1 MTMNYRY
8 ALLRPLRAALLC
20 LTFALGTL
28 PLMADISQG
37 LVLHYDFASVNGSTV
52 SDKSDSGIDAT
63 LRNGATIDVLGD
75 WALLDLGQSS
85 GFLDMSAKAGALFRT
100 LDNYTLSMYYRV
112 NKATS
117 LSGNGHF
124 LWAFSTTVAN
134 SATSGKYSA
143 YRLNAQ
149 RFANSTGGYNN
160 EVGIE
165 VGGESAKDEWI
176 HVLYTQKGRTAQLY
190 LNGTLAGSSTSMPAN
205 TTNFTEAVNYAWIGR
220 PPFSG
225 DNYLKNTHVADI
237 RLYDRVLE
245 ATEITELAFVVD
257 DLEEAWRYGQ
267 AGDYTA
273 LKAAVSKAEEY
284 LTTLSATDYPP
295 LAIEEY
301 RDALRM
307 ASAACTDGR
316 LSQTVIDE
324 YLKALNAAKIQLEKT
339 KGFVLDMSDIAD
351 GYDTDRGFRHPGGLH
366 TDADFERIRRQIAE
380 GNPDVVAAYNVLKE
394 AAYSQA
400 SAASYPVETIVRG
413 GGVGENYINAARGAT
428 IAYQNALRWKID
440 GSEAHAK
447 HAVAVLNQWAR
458 TTKGIGGDSNFALA
472 AGLYGYQFAQAA
484 ELMRD
489 YEGWKREDFDAFR
502 RWMLD
507 VWYPS
512 CIDFMRRRNDTWENV
527 NGQGGGRPGHYW
539 SNWGLCNVMALMT
552 IGILCD
558 DVYIYNQGISFY
570 KYDHVG
576 TFTDNRGT
584 VISNDGLNEFLG
596 NLVPIVYDDER
607 GPYGKLGQMQESGRD
622 QGHTYMAMGLAAD
635 ICQMAWNQ
643 GDDLYSYMDNRLA
656 AGIEYVAAYNN
667 CNVDDLPWTTYRYAG
682 CRTAWHLATIH
693 STISASGR
701 GHMRPVWGRII
712 GHYEGVKGVE
722 LKYASRALQQMGID
736 GGGAGSTSGGYD
748 HLGYTVLT
756 STQDGMATPDEVP
769 TLLTPQIIYNGTTIA
784 HNELGAT
791 RQSYSISTNTAL
803 TPGGEVTLSP
813 QLPAGEED
821 TGLWQWNTG
830 ATTKDITFTANESR
844 VYRATYTNARGV
856 KSEQVF
862 TIAVAGDCEA
872 TPLTPIITVDG
883 VSTTATEA
891 TVFYGSSVTLSVSD
905 KGGWGTY
912 AWENGQKGSKI
923 TIPAV
928 TSDRD
933 ITVVFTNQGGRK
945 SAITFNIK
953 VKLMRPEVVLGT
965 ERYTDSPVVV
975 LDEGASVVLRPNVS
989 DILSYGTWQW
999 NDGSTEPA
1007 LRLDSVSTSGEYTV
1021 FYTLDGS
1028 TTGLTYYVYVHEGP
1042 KDFRSYGSGNYLI
1055 RHRYTDTYLT
1065 NSGQTDVPALLAPL
1079 QANVDSTEVHS
1090 TQVWQLEF
1098 KTGRYNFISLYDGLY
1113 LNKEGLMKTT
1123 TLRPFRIKGA
1133 KDSDWLCIQNN
1144 ATSGNICWVVSD
1156 GGVID
1161 FAGSETPIDYPFE
1174 LVAADGITL
1183 GVSSITTATLLA
1195 EHYYS
1200 LDGVELDT
1208 PQRGIVLCR
1217 RIWSDGNVTVE
1228 KLLVK

>member
-622 QGHTYMAMGLAAD
+622 QGHTYMAMGMAAD

-736 GGGAGSTSGGYD
+736 GGGAVSTSGGYD
-748 HLGYTVLT
+748 HLGYTLLT

-872 TPLTPIITVDG
+872 TPLTPTITVDG

-975 LDEGASVVLRPNVS
+975 LDEGASVVLRSNVS

-999 NDGSTEPA
+999 SDGSTEPA

-1028 TTGLTYYVYVHEGP
+1028 TTSLTYYVYVHEGP

-1055 RHRYTDTYLT
+1055 RHRYFDTYLT

-1079 QANVDSTEVHS
+1079 QANADSTEVHS

-1113 LNKEGLMKTT
+1113 LNKEGLMKAT

-1183 GVSSITTATLLA
+1183 GVSSITAATLLA

>member
-85 GFLDMSAKAGALFRT
+85 GFLDMSAKAGALFRA

-134 SATSGKYSA
+134 SASSGKYSA

-149 RFANSTGGYNN
+149 RFANSTDGYNN

-366 TDADFERIRRQIAE
+366 TDTDFERIRRQIAE

-872 TPLTPIITVDG
+872 TPLTPTITVDG

-975 LDEGASVVLRPNVS
+975 LDEGASVVLRSNVS

-999 NDGSTEPA
+999 SDGSTEPA

-1028 TTGLTYYVYVHEGP
+1028 TTSLTYYVYVHEGP

-1055 RHRYTDTYLT
+1055 RHRYFDTYLT

-1079 QANVDSTEVHS
+1079 QANADSTEVHS

-1113 LNKEGLMKTT
+1113 LNKEGLMKAT

-1183 GVSSITTATLLA
+1183 GVSSITAATLLA

>member
-1 MTMNYRY
+1 MNYRY
-8 ALLRPLRAALLC
+8 ALLRPLRAVLLC

-85 GFLDMSAKAGALFRT
+85 GFLDMSAKAGALFRA

-134 SATSGKYSA
+134 SASSGKYSA

-339 KGFVLDMSDIAD
+339 KGFVLDLSDIAD

-366 TDADFERIRRQIAE
+366 TDTDFERIRRQIAE

-872 TPLTPIITVDG
+872 TPLTPTITVDG

-975 LDEGASVVLRPNVS
+975 LDEGASVVLRSNVS

-999 NDGSTEPA
+999 SDGSTEPA

-1028 TTGLTYYVYVHEGP
+1028 TTSLTYYVYVHEGP

-1055 RHRYTDTYLT
+1055 RHRYFDTYLT

-1079 QANVDSTEVHS
+1079 QANADSTEVHS

-1113 LNKEGLMKTT
+1113 LNKEGLMKAT

-1183 GVSSITTATLLA
+1183 GVSSITAATLLA

>member
-8 ALLRPLRAALLC
+8 ALLRPLRAVLLC

-85 GFLDMSAKAGALFRT
+85 GFLDMSAKAGALFRA

-134 SATSGKYSA
+134 SASSGKYSA

-339 KGFVLDMSDIAD
+339 KGFVLDLSDIAD

-366 TDADFERIRRQIAE
+366 TDTDFERIRRQIAE

-872 TPLTPIITVDG
+872 TPLTPTITVDG

-975 LDEGASVVLRPNVS
+975 LDEGASVVLRSNVS

-999 NDGSTEPA
+999 SDGSTEPA

-1028 TTGLTYYVYVHEGP
+1028 TTSLTYYVYVHEGP

-1055 RHRYTDTYLT
+1055 RHRYFDTYLT

-1079 QANVDSTEVHS
+1079 QANADSTEVHS

-1113 LNKEGLMKTT
+1113 LNKEGLMKAT

-1183 GVSSITTATLLA
+1183 GVSSITAATLLA

>member
-1 MTMNYRY
+1 MNYRY
-8 ALLRPLRAALLC
+8 ALLRPLRAVLLC

-339 KGFVLDMSDIAD
+339 KGFVLDLSDIAD

-803 TPGGEVTLSP
+803 TPDGEVTLSP

-872 TPLTPIITVDG
+872 TPLTPTITVDG

-975 LDEGASVVLRPNVS
+975 LDEGASVVLRSNVS

-999 NDGSTEPA
+999 SDGSTEPA
-1007 LRLDSVSTSGEYTV
+1007 LRLDSVSTSSEYTV

-1028 TTGLTYYVYVHEGP
+1028 TTSLTYYVYVHEGP

-1055 RHRYTDTYLT
+1055 RHRYSDTYLT

-1079 QANVDSTEVHS
+1079 QANADSTEVHS

-1113 LNKEGLMKTT
+1113 LNKEGLMKAT

-1183 GVSSITTATLLA
+1183 GVSSITAATLLA

>member
-1 MTMNYRY
+1 MIRSILTSLSRSLM
-8 ALLRPLRAALLC
+8 LGLLC
-20 LTFALGTL
+20 SSM
-28 PLMADISQG
+28 LMPAVAQTTDK
-37 LVLHYDFASVNGSTV
+37 LVLHYDFVGAEGTTVPDASG
-52 SDKSDSGIDAT
+52 SGIDAT
-63 LRNGATIDVLGD
+63 LRNGASVETVGEWSVLHTGS
-75 WALLDLGQSS
+75 AG
-85 GFLDMSAKAGALFRT
+85 GFLDMTAKAGELFRT
-100 LDNYTLSMYYRV
+100 QDDYTISMYYRV

-160 EVGIE
+160 ETGIE

-176 HVLYTQKGRTAQLY
+176 HVLYTQSGRTGRLY
-190 LNGTLAGSSTSMPAN
+190 LNGTLAGSSTSMPTN

-237 RLYDRVLE
+237 RLYDCVLG
-245 ATEITELAFVVD
+245 ADDIALLAARTEELED
-257 DLEEAWRYGQ
+257 AWRYGQ
-267 AGDYTA
+267 PGDLTA
-273 LKAAVSKAEEY
+273 LREAVAKAEEY
-284 LTTLSATDYPP
+284 LAGLSLIDYPA
-295 LAIEEY
+295 LAVEEY
-301 RDALRM
+301 RDALRI
-307 ASAACTDGR
+307 ATAACADGR
-316 LSQTVIDE
+316 LSQTIIDE
-324 YLKALNAAKIQLEKT
+324 YQKALATAKTRLEAT
-339 KGFVLDMSDIAD
+339 RGFVFDAEGIVE

-380 GNPDVVAAYNVLKE
+380 GNPEVVAAYNVLKE
-394 AAYSQA
+394 AAYSQS
-400 SAASYPVETIVRG
+400 SAATYPVETIVRG
-413 GGVGENYINAARGAT
+413 GGVGENYMNAARGAT

-447 HAVAVLNQWAR
+447 HAVAVLMQWAR

-489 YEGWKREDFDAFR
+489 YEGWKREDFETFR
-502 RWMLD
+502 RWMLE

-512 CIDFMRRRNDTWENV
+512 CIDFMRRRNNTWENIG
-527 NGQGGGRPGHYW
+527 GQGGGRPGHYW

-558 DVYIYNQGISFY
+558 DVYIYNQGLSFY

-576 TFTDNRGT
+576 TFTDNRGS

-607 GPYGKLGQMQESGRD
+607 GPYGELGQMQESGRD
-622 QGHTYMAMGLAAD
+622 QGHSYMAMGLAAD

-682 CRTAWHLATIH
+682 CRTAWHLATVH

-712 GHYEGVKGVE
+712 GHYEGIKGVE
-722 LKYASRALQQMGID
+722 MQYASRALQQMGID
-736 GGGAGSTSGGYD
+736 GGGVGSTSGGYD

-756 STQDGMATPDEVP
+756 STQDGKATPDKVP

-791 RQSYSISTNTAL
+791 KQSYAIGPTTAIA
-803 TPGGEVTLSP
+803 PGAEVTLSP

-844 VYRATYTNARGV
+844 VYRATYTNARGI

-872 TPLTPIITVDG
+872 TSLAPSITIDG
-883 VSTTATEA
+883 TTIRTTEA

-912 AWENGQKGSKI
+912 AWENGQKGSAM
-923 TIPAV
+923 TIPAI

-945 SAITFNIK
+945 STVTF
-953 VKLMRPEVVLGT
+953 KLRVQHIRPEVQLNGT
-965 ERYTDSPVVV
+965 THVDTRVIVAE
-975 LDEGASVVLRPNVS
+975 EGDRVVLRPAVS
-989 DILSYGTWQW
+989 EILSYGTWLW
-999 NDGSTEPA
+999 DDGATSQNYTIDA
-1007 LRLDSVSTSGEYTV
+1007 VSTSSQHSV
-1021 FYTLDGS
+1021 SFTLDGA
-1028 TTGLTYYVYVHEGP
+1028 TTTCPFYVYMNEG
-1042 KDFRSYGSGNYLI
+1042 DRVYREFSDGLYLI
-1055 RHRYTDTYLT
+1055 RNHYTGHYLT
-1065 NSGQTDVPALLAPL
+1065 NSGEEGASPFLAPL
-1079 QANVDSTEVHS
+1079 DANADTTEVHRS
-1090 TQVWQLEF
+1090 QVWKVEH
-1098 KTGRYNFISLYDGLY
+1098 KSMRYNLISQLDGLY
-1113 LNKEGLMKTT
+1113 LNKEGQMKVT

-1133 KDSDWLCIQNN
+1133 KDTHYLSFENTGTTGD
-1144 ATSGNICWVVSD
+1144 ICWTVGAD
-1156 GGVID
+1156 GSINY
-1161 FAGSETPIDYPFE
+1161 AGAPAPVDYPFE
-1174 LVAADGITL
+1174 LIAADDLTL
-1183 GVSSITTATLLA
+1183 GLSAPTAVPLSQQ
-1195 EHYYS
+1195 YYS
-1200 LDGVELDT
+1200 LGGIRLEA
-1208 PQRGIVLCR
+1208 PQSGIVICR
-1217 RIWSDGNVTVE
+1217 RIWSDGSVSVE
-1228 KLLVK
+1228 KMLVR

>member
-63 LRNGATIDVLGD
+63 LRNGATIDVLGN

-237 RLYDRVLE
+237 RLYDRVLD

-872 TPLTPIITVDG
+872 TPLTPTITVDG

-975 LDEGASVVLRPNVS
+975 LDEGASVVLRSNVS

-999 NDGSTEPA
+999 SDGSTEPA

-1028 TTGLTYYVYVHEGP
+1028 TTSLTYYVYVHEGP

-1055 RHRYTDTYLT
+1055 RHRYFDTYLT

-1079 QANVDSTEVHS
+1079 QANADSTEVHS

-1113 LNKEGLMKTT
+1113 LNKEGLMKAT

-1183 GVSSITTATLLA
+1183 GVSSITAATLLA

>member
-8 ALLRPLRAALLC
+8 ALLRPLRAVLLC
-20 LTFALGTL
+20 LTFVLGTL

-366 TDADFERIRRQIAE
+366 TDTDFERIRRQIAE

-512 CIDFMRRRNDTWENV
+512 CIDFLRRRNGTWENAS
-527 NGQGGGRPGHYW
+527 GQGGGRPGHYW
-539 SNWGLCNVMALMT
+539 SNWGLCNTLAVMS

-558 DVYIYNQGISFY
+558 DVYIYNQGLSFY

-576 TFTDNRGT
+576 TYTDVRGT
-584 VISNDGLNEFLG
+584 TINNDGLTEFLG
-596 NLVPIVYDDER
+596 NLVPVVHEDER

-622 QGHTYMAMGLAAD
+622 QGHAYMAAGLAVD
-635 ICQMAWNQ
+635 ICQVAWNQ
-643 GDDLYSYMDNRLA
+643 GDDLYSFMDNRLA
-656 AGIEYVAAYNN
+656 AGIEFIAAYNN
-667 CNVDDLPWTTYRYAG
+667 SNVDDLPWTTYRYAD
-682 CRTAWHLATIH
+682 CRTAWHNAWAHT
-693 STISASGR
+693 AVAEGGR
-701 GHMRPVWGRII
+701 GHMRPIWGRVI

-722 LKYASRALQQMGID
+722 LKNASRALQQMGID

-756 STQDGMATPDEVP
+756 STQDGMATPDEMP

-883 VSTTATEA
+883 VSATATEA

-999 NDGSTEPA
+999 SDGSTEPA

-1079 QANVDSTEVHS
+1079 QANADSTEVHS

-1113 LNKEGLMKTT
+1113 LNKEGLMKAT

-1183 GVSSITTATLLA
+1183 GVSSITAATLLA

>member
-1 MTMNYRY
+1 MIRSILTSLSRSLM
-8 ALLRPLRAALLC
+8 LGVLC
-20 LTFALGTL
+20 SSM
-28 PLMADISQG
+28 LMPAMAQTTDK
-37 LVLHYDFASVNGSTV
+37 LVLHYDFVGAEGTTVPDASA
-52 SDKSDSGIDAT
+52 SGIDAT
-63 LRNGATIDVLGD
+63 LRNGASVETVGEWSVLHTGS
-75 WALLDLGQSS
+75 AG
-85 GFLDMSAKAGALFRT
+85 GFLDMTAKAGELFRT
-100 LDNYTLSMYYRV
+100 QDAYTISMYYRV

-160 EVGIE
+160 ETGIE

-176 HVLYTQKGRTAQLY
+176 HVLYTQSGRTGRLY
-190 LNGTLAGSSTSMPAN
+190 LNGTLAGSSTAMPAN

-237 RLYDRVLE
+237 RLYSCVLG
-245 ATEITELAFVVD
+245 ADDIALLAARTEELED
-257 DLEEAWRYGQ
+257 AWRYGQ
-267 AGDYTA
+267 PGDLTA
-273 LKAAVSKAEEY
+273 LSEAVAKAEEY
-284 LTTLSATDYPP
+284 LAGLTLTDYPA
-295 LAIEEY
+295 LAVEEY
-301 RDALRM
+301 RDALRI
-307 ASAACTDGR
+307 ATAACADGR
-316 LSQTVIDE
+316 LSQTIIDE
-324 YLKALNAAKIQLEKT
+324 YQKALAAAKTRLEAT
-339 KGFVLDMSDIAD
+339 RGFVFDAEGVVE

-380 GNPDVVAAYNVLKE
+380 GNPEVVAAYNVLKE
-394 AAYSQA
+394 AAYSQS
-400 SAASYPVETIVRG
+400 SAATYPVETIVRG
-413 GGVGENYINAARGAT
+413 GGVGENYMNAARGAT

-447 HAVAVLNQWAR
+447 HAVAVLMQWAR

-489 YEGWKREDFDAFR
+489 YEGWKREDFEIFR
-502 RWMLD
+502 RWMLE

-512 CIDFMRRRNDTWENV
+512 CIDFMRRRNNTWENIG
-527 NGQGGGRPGHYW
+527 GQGGERPGHYW

-558 DVYIYNQGISFY
+558 DVYIYNQGLSFY

-576 TFTDNRGT
+576 TFTDNRGS

-622 QGHTYMAMGLAAD
+622 QGHSYMAMGLAAD

-682 CRTAWHLATIH
+682 CRTAWHLATVH

-722 LKYASRALQQMGID
+722 MQYASRALQQMGID
-736 GGGAGSTSGGYD
+736 GGGVGSTSGGYD

-756 STQDGMATPDEVP
+756 STQDGKATPDKVP

-791 RQSYSISTNTAL
+791 KQSYAIGPTTAIA
-803 TPGGEVTLSP
+803 PGAEVTLAP

-844 VYRATYTNARGV
+844 VYRATYTNARGI

-872 TPLTPIITVDG
+872 TPLTPSITIDG
-883 VSTTATEA
+883 ITTRTTEA

-912 AWENGQKGSKI
+912 AWANGQKGSSV
-923 TIPAV
+923 TIPAI

-945 SAITFNIK
+945 SAVTF
-953 VKLMRPEVVLGT
+953 KLCVQHIRPEVQLNGT
-965 ERYTDSPVVV
+965 THADTRVVV
-975 LDEGASVVLRPNVS
+975 AEEGDRVVLRPAVPE
-989 DILSYGTWQW
+989 ILSYGTWLW
-999 NDGSTEPA
+999 DDGATSQHYTIDA
-1007 LRLDSVSTSGEYTV
+1007 VNTSSQHSVS
-1021 FYTLDGS
+1021 FTLDGA
-1028 TTGLTYYVYVHEGP
+1028 TTTCPFYVYVNEGN
-1042 KDFRSYGSGNYLI
+1042 RVYREYGDGLYLI
-1055 RHRYTDTYLT
+1055 RNHYTGHYLT
-1065 NSGQTDVPALLAPL
+1065 NSGEEGASPFLAPL
-1079 QANVDSTEVHS
+1079 DANADTTEVHRS
-1090 TQVWQLEF
+1090 QVWKVEQ
-1098 KTGRYNFISLYDGLY
+1098 KSMRYNLISQLDGLY
-1113 LNKEGLMKTT
+1113 LNKEGQMKVT

-1133 KDSDWLCIQNN
+1133 KDTHYLSFENT
-1144 ATSGNICWVVSD
+1144 ATTGDICWTVGAD
-1156 GGVID
+1156 GSINY
-1161 FAGSETPIDYPFE
+1161 AGAPTPVDYPFE
-1174 LVAADGITL
+1174 LIAADDLTL
-1183 GVSSITTATLLA
+1183 GLSAPTALPLSLQ
-1195 EHYYS
+1195 YYS
-1200 LDGVELDT
+1200 LGGIRLEA
-1208 PQRGIVLCR
+1208 PQSGIVICR
-1217 RIWSDGNVTVE
+1217 RIWSDGSVSVE
-1228 KLLVK
+1228 KVLLK

>member
-1 MTMNYRY
+1 MNYRY
-8 ALLRPLRAALLC
+8 ALLRPLRAVLLC

-339 KGFVLDMSDIAD
+339 KGFVLDLSDIAD

-769 TLLTPQIIYNGTTIA
+769 TLLTPQIIYNDTTIA

-872 TPLTPIITVDG
+872 TPLTPTITVDG

-975 LDEGASVVLRPNVS
+975 LDEGASVVLRSNVS

-999 NDGSTEPA
+999 SDGSTEPA
-1007 LRLDSVSTSGEYTV
+1007 LRLDSVSTSSEYTV

-1028 TTGLTYYVYVHEGP
+1028 TTSLTYYVYVHEGP

-1055 RHRYTDTYLT
+1055 RHRYSDTYLT

-1079 QANVDSTEVHS
+1079 QANADSTEVHS

-1113 LNKEGLMKTT
+1113 LNKEGLMKAT

-1133 KDSDWLCIQNN
+1133 KDSDWICIQNN

-1183 GVSSITTATLLA
+1183 GVSSITAATLLA

>member
-1 MTMNYRY
+1 MNNHPV
-8 ALLRPLRAALLC
+8 LLRSLRAALLF
-20 LTFALGTL
+20 LIFSLGTL
-28 PLMADISQG
+28 PLMADVSQG
-37 LVLHYDFASVNGSTV
+37 LVLHYDFQTAGGTTV
-52 SDKSDSGIDAT
+52 PDKSTSGIDAT
-63 LRNGATIDVLGD
+63 LRNGAAIDVMGD
-75 WALLDLGQSS
+75 WALLDLGQSG
-85 GFLDMSAKAGALFRT
+85 GFLDMTAKAGALFRT
-100 LDNYTLSMYYRV
+100 LDSYTLSMYYRV

-160 EVGIE
+160 ETGIE
-165 VGGESAKDEWI
+165 VGGESVKDEWV
-176 HVLYTQKGRTAQLY
+176 HVLYTQSGRSGRLY
-190 LNGTLAGSSTSMPAN
+190 LNGVLAGSSTSMPAN

-245 ATEITELAFVVD
+245 ATEIAELSLVVD
-257 DLEEAWRYGQ
+257 NLEEAWRYGQ
-267 AGDYTA
+267 TGDYTA
-273 LKAAVSKAEEY
+273 LKAAVAKAEEY
-284 LTTLSATDYPP
+284 LATLSTTDYPP

-301 RDALRM
+301 HDALRM
-307 ASAACTDGR
+307 ASAACADGR

-324 YLKALNAAKIQLEKT
+324 FLKALNTAKTQLERT
-339 KGFVLDMSDIAD
+339 KGFAFDMS
-351 GYDTDRGFRHPGGLH
+351 DTDRGFRHPGGLH

-394 AAYSQA
+394 AAYSQS
-400 SAASYPVETIVRG
+400 SAATYPVEVIVRG

-440 GSEAHAK
+440 GSEVHAK

-489 YEGWKREDFDAFR
+489 YEGWKREDFEAFR
-502 RWMLD
+502 RWMLE

-512 CIDFMRRRNDTWENV
+512 CIDFMRRRNNTWENA

-576 TFTDNRGT
+576 TFTDNRGQ

-682 CRTAWHLATIH
+682 ANTAWHLATVH

-736 GGGAGSTSGGYD
+736 GGGAGGTSGGYD

-756 STQDGMATPDEVP
+756 CTQNGLAAPDKVP
-769 TLLTPQIIYNGTTIA
+769 TLLTPQVTYDGTTIT

-791 RQSYSISTNTAL
+791 RQSYAISTNTAL
-803 TPGGEVTLSP
+803 TPGTEVTLSP
-813 QLPAGEED
+813 QLPVGEEN

-830 ATTKDITFTANESR
+830 ATTKDITITANESH
-844 VYRATYTNARGV
+844 VYRATYTNAYGI

-872 TPLTPIITVDG
+872 TSLTPSVTIDG
-883 VSTTATEA
+883 VTTATTEA

-912 AWENGQKGSKI
+912 AWENGQRGSTI

-928 TSDRD
+928 TTDRD

-945 SAITFNIK
+945 SAITFSIK
-953 VKLMRPEVVLGT
+953 VKLMRPEVMVGT
-965 ERYTDSPVVV
+965 EMYTDTQAIAV
-975 LDEGASVVLRPNVS
+975 DEGTSVVLRPNVS
-989 DILSYGTWQW
+989 EILSYGTWQW
-999 NDGSTEPA
+999 SDGSTEPA
-1007 LRLDSVSTSGEYTV
+1007 LRLDSVDTSGEYTV
-1021 FYTLDGS
+1021 SYTLDGA
-1028 TTGLTYYVYVHEGP
+1028 TTDLTYYVYVHEGA
-1042 KDFRSYGSGNYLI
+1042 KEFRSYDSGNYLI

-1065 NSGQTDVPALLAPL
+1065 NLGGKDTSPFLSALD
-1079 QANVDSTEVHS
+1079 ANADTAEVHRS
-1090 TQVWQLEF
+1090 QVWRLEL
-1098 KTGRYNFISLYDGLY
+1098 KSGRYDFISMLDSLY

-1123 TLRPFRIKGA
+1123 TLRPFRLKGA
-1133 KDSDWLCIQNN
+1133 KGTHWLSVQNTG
-1144 ATSGNICWVVSD
+1144 TSGNICWTVD
-1156 GGVID
+1156 ADGVIS
-1161 FAGSETPIDYPFE
+1161 FAGSEAPVDYPFE
-1174 LVAADGITL
+1174 LVALDEDGL
-1183 GVSSITTATLLA
+1183 GVESVMSSSLISTQ
-1195 EHYYS
+1195 YYS
-1200 LDGVELDT
+1200 LN
-1208 PQRGIVLCR
+1208 GIRLTAPCSGWIICR
-1217 RIWSDGNVTVE
+1217 RLWGDGRVTVE
-1228 KLLVK
+1228 KQFVP

>member
-8 ALLRPLRAALLC
+8 ALLRPLRAVLLC

-339 KGFVLDMSDIAD
+339 KGFVLDLSDIAD

-975 LDEGASVVLRPNVS
+975 LDEGASVVLRSNVS

-999 NDGSTEPA
+999 SDGSTEPA
-1007 LRLDSVSTSGEYTV
+1007 LRLDSVSTSSEYTV

-1028 TTGLTYYVYVHEGP
+1028 TTSLTYYVYVHEGP

-1055 RHRYTDTYLT
+1055 RHRYSDTYLT

-1079 QANVDSTEVHS
+1079 QANADSTEVHS

-1113 LNKEGLMKTT
+1113 LNKEGLMKAT

-1183 GVSSITTATLLA
+1183 GVSSITAATLLA

>member
-1 MTMNYRY
+1 MIRSILTSLSRSLM
-8 ALLRPLRAALLC
+8 LGLLC
-20 LTFALGTL
+20 SSM
-28 PLMADISQG
+28 LMPAVAQTTDK
-37 LVLHYDFASVNGSTV
+37 LVLHYDFVGAESTTVPDVSGSGV
-52 SDKSDSGIDAT
+52 DAT
-63 LRNGATIDVLGD
+63 LRNGASVETVGEWSVLHTGS
-75 WALLDLGQSS
+75 AG
-85 GFLDMSAKAGALFRT
+85 GFLDMTAKAGELFRT
-100 LDNYTLSMYYRV
+100 QDDYTISMYYRV

-160 EVGIE
+160 ETGIE

-176 HVLYTQKGRTAQLY
+176 HVLYTQSGRTGRLY
-190 LNGTLAGSSTSMPAN
+190 LNGTLAGSSTSMPTN

-237 RLYDRVLE
+237 RLYNCVLG
-245 ATEITELAFVVD
+245 ADDIALLAARTEELED
-257 DLEEAWRYGQ
+257 AWRYGQ
-267 AGDYTA
+267 PGDLTA
-273 LKAAVSKAEEY
+273 LREAVAKAEEY
-284 LTTLSATDYPP
+284 LAGLSLTDYPA
-295 LAIEEY
+295 LAVEEY
-301 RDALRM
+301 RDALRI
-307 ASAACTDGR
+307 ATAACADGR
-316 LSQTVIDE
+316 LSQTIIDE
-324 YLKALNAAKIQLEKT
+324 YQKALAAAKTRLEAT
-339 KGFVLDMSDIAD
+339 RGFVFDAEGIVE

-380 GNPDVVAAYNVLKE
+380 GNPEVVAAYNVLKE
-394 AAYSQA
+394 AAYSQS
-400 SAASYPVETIVRG
+400 SAATYPVETIVRG
-413 GGVGENYINAARGAT
+413 GGVGENYMNAARGAT

-447 HAVAVLNQWAR
+447 HAVAVLMQWAR

-489 YEGWKREDFDAFR
+489 YEGWKREDFETFR
-502 RWMLD
+502 RWMLE

-512 CIDFMRRRNDTWENV
+512 SIDFLRRRNGTWENAS
-527 NGQGGGRPGHYW
+527 GQGGGRPGHYW
-539 SNWGLCNVMALMT
+539 SNWGLCNVMAVMT

-558 DVYIYNQGISFY
+558 DVYIYNQGLSFY

-576 TFTDNRGT
+576 TYTDVRGAS
-584 VISNDGLNEFLG
+584 INNDGLTEFLG
-596 NLVPIVYDDER
+596 NLVPVVHDDER

-622 QGHTYMAMGLAAD
+622 QGHAYMAMGLAAD

-656 AGIEYVAAYNN
+656 AGIEFIAAYNN
-667 CNVDDLPWTTYRYAG
+667 CGVDDLPWTTYRYAD
-682 CRTAWHLATIH
+682 CRTAWHNAWAHT
-693 STISASGR
+693 AVAEGGR

-712 GHYEGVKGVE
+712 GHYEGIKGVE
-722 LKYASRALQQMGID
+722 MQYASRALQQMGID
-736 GGGAGSTSGGYD
+736 GGGVGSTSGGYD

-756 STQDGMATPDEVP
+756 STQDGKATPDKVP
-769 TLLTPQIIYNGTTIA
+769 TLLNPQIIYNGTTIA

-791 RQSYSISTNTAL
+791 KQSYAIGPTTAIA
-803 TPGGEVTLSP
+803 PGAEVTLSP

-844 VYRATYTNARGV
+844 VYRATYTNARGI

-872 TPLTPIITVDG
+872 TSLAPSITIDG
-883 VSTTATEA
+883 TTIRTTEA

-912 AWENGQKGSKI
+912 AWENGQKGSAM
-923 TIPAV
+923 TIPAI

-945 SAITFNIK
+945 SAVTF
-953 VKLMRPEVVLGT
+953 KLRVQHIRPEVQLNGT
-965 ERYTDSPVVV
+965 THADTRVIVAE
-975 LDEGASVVLRPNVS
+975 EGDRVVLRPAVS
-989 DILSYGTWQW
+989 EILSYGTWLW
-999 NDGSTEPA
+999 DDGATSQNYTIDA
-1007 LRLDSVSTSGEYTV
+1007 VSTSSQHSV
-1021 FYTLDGS
+1021 SFTLDGA
-1028 TTGLTYYVYVHEGP
+1028 TTTCPFYVYMNEG
-1042 KDFRSYGSGNYLI
+1042 DRVYREFSDGLYLI
-1055 RHRYTDTYLT
+1055 RNHYTGHYLT
-1065 NSGQTDVPALLAPL
+1065 NSGEEGASPFLAPL
-1079 QANVDSTEVHS
+1079 DANADTTEVHRS
-1090 TQVWQLEF
+1090 QVWRVELKSMRCNLISQL
-1098 KTGRYNFISLYDGLY
+1098 DGLY
-1113 LNKEGLMKTT
+1113 LNKEGQMKVT

-1133 KDSDWLCIQNN
+1133 KDTHYLSFENTG
-1144 ATSGNICWVVSD
+1144 TSGDICWTVGAD
-1156 GGVID
+1156 GSINY
-1161 FAGSETPIDYPFE
+1161 AGAPAPVDYPFE
-1174 LVAADGITL
+1174 LIAADDLTL
-1183 GVSSITTATLLA
+1183 GLSAPTAVPLSQQ
-1195 EHYYS
+1195 YYS
-1200 LDGVELDT
+1200 LGGIRLEA
-1208 PQRGIVLCR
+1208 PQSGIVICR
-1217 RIWSDGNVTVE
+1217 RIWSDGSVSVE
-1228 KLLVK
+1228 KMLVR

>member
-1 MTMNYRY
+1 MIRSILTSLSRSLM
-8 ALLRPLRAALLC
+8 LGLLC
-20 LTFALGTL
+20 SSM
-28 PLMADISQG
+28 LMPAVAQTTDK
-37 LVLHYDFASVNGSTV
+37 LVLHYDFVGVEGTTVPDVSGSGV
-52 SDKSDSGIDAT
+52 DAT
-63 LRNGATIDVLGD
+63 LRNGASVETVGEWSVLHTGS
-75 WALLDLGQSS
+75 AG
-85 GFLDMSAKAGALFRT
+85 GFLDMTAKAGELFRT
-100 LDNYTLSMYYRV
+100 QDDYTISMYYRV

-160 EVGIE
+160 ETGIE

-176 HVLYTQKGRTAQLY
+176 HVLYTQSGRTGRLY
-190 LNGTLAGSSTSMPAN
+190 LNGTLAGSSTSMPTN

-237 RLYDRVLE
+237 RLYSCVLG
-245 ATEITELAFVVD
+245 ADDIALLAARTEELED
-257 DLEEAWRYGQ
+257 AWRYGQ
-267 AGDYTA
+267 PGDLTA
-273 LKAAVSKAEEY
+273 LREAVAKAEEY
-284 LTTLSATDYPP
+284 LAGLSLTDYPA
-295 LAIEEY
+295 LAVEEY
-301 RDALRM
+301 RDALRI
-307 ASAACTDGR
+307 ATAACADGR
-316 LSQTVIDE
+316 LSQTIIDE
-324 YLKALNAAKIQLEKT
+324 YQKALAAAKTRLEAT
-339 KGFVLDMSDIAD
+339 RGFVFDAEGIVE

-380 GNPDVVAAYNVLKE
+380 GNPEVVAAYNVLKE
-394 AAYSQA
+394 AAYSQS
-400 SAASYPVETIVRG
+400 SAATYPVETIVRG
-413 GGVGENYINAARGAT
+413 GGVGENYMNAARGAT

-447 HAVAVLNQWAR
+447 HAVAVLMQWAR

-489 YEGWKREDFDAFR
+489 YEGWKREDFETFR
-502 RWMLD
+502 RWMLE

-512 CIDFMRRRNDTWENV
+512 CIDFMRRRNNTWENIG
-527 NGQGGGRPGHYW
+527 GQGGGRPGHYW

-558 DVYIYNQGISFY
+558 DVYIYNQGLSFY

-576 TFTDNRGT
+576 TFTDNRGS

-622 QGHTYMAMGLAAD
+622 QGHSYMAMGLAAD

-682 CRTAWHLATIH
+682 CRTAWHLATVH

-712 GHYEGVKGVE
+712 GHYEGIKGVE
-722 LKYASRALQQMGID
+722 MQYASRALQQMGID
-736 GGGAGSTSGGYD
+736 GGGVGSTSGGYD

-756 STQDGMATPDEVP
+756 STQDGKATPDKVP

-791 RQSYSISTNTAL
+791 KQSYAIGPTTAIA
-803 TPGGEVTLSP
+803 PGAEVTLSP

-844 VYRATYTNARGV
+844 VYRATYTNARGI

-872 TPLTPIITVDG
+872 TSLAPSITIDG
-883 VSTTATEA
+883 TTIRTTEA

-912 AWENGQKGSKI
+912 AWENGQKGSAM
-923 TIPAV
+923 TIPAI

-945 SAITFNIK
+945 SAVTF
-953 VKLMRPEVVLGT
+953 KLRVQHIRPEVQLNGT
-965 ERYTDSPVVV
+965 THVDTRVIVAE
-975 LDEGASVVLRPNVS
+975 EGDRVVLRPAVS
-989 DILSYGTWQW
+989 EILSYGTWLW
-999 NDGSTEPA
+999 DDGATSQNYTIDA
-1007 LRLDSVSTSGEYTV
+1007 VSTSSQHSV
-1021 FYTLDGS
+1021 SFTLDGA
-1028 TTGLTYYVYVHEGP
+1028 TTTCPFYVYMNEG
-1042 KDFRSYGSGNYLI
+1042 DRVYREFSDGLYLI
-1055 RHRYTDTYLT
+1055 RNHYTGHYLT
-1065 NSGQTDVPALLAPL
+1065 NSGEEGASPFLAPL
-1079 QANVDSTEVHS
+1079 DANADTTEVHRS
-1090 TQVWQLEF
+1090 QVWRVELKSMRCNLISQL
-1098 KTGRYNFISLYDGLY
+1098 DGLY
-1113 LNKEGLMKTT
+1113 LNKEGQMKVT

-1133 KDSDWLCIQNN
+1133 KDTHYLSFENTGTTGD
-1144 ATSGNICWVVSD
+1144 ICWTVGA
-1156 GGVID
+1156 GGSINY
-1161 FAGSETPIDYPFE
+1161 AGAPAPVDYPFE
-1174 LVAADGITL
+1174 LIAADDLTL
-1183 GVSSITTATLLA
+1183 GLSAPTAVPLSQQ
-1195 EHYYS
+1195 YYS
-1200 LDGVELDT
+1200 LGGIRLEA
-1208 PQRGIVLCR
+1208 PQGGIVICR
-1217 RIWSDGNVTVE
+1217 RIWNDGSVSVE
-1228 KLLVK
+1228 KMLVR

>member
-1 MTMNYRY
+1 MNYRY

-85 GFLDMSAKAGALFRT
+85 GFLDMSAKAGALFRA

-134 SATSGKYSA
+134 SASSGKYSA

-975 LDEGASVVLRPNVS
+975 LDEGASVVLRSQVS
-989 DILSYGTWQW
+989 NLLSYGTWQW
-999 NDGSTEPA
+999 SDGSTEPA
-1007 LRLDSVSTSGEYTV
+1007 LRLDSVSTSSEYTV

-1028 TTGLTYYVYVHEGP
+1028 TTSLTYYVYVHEGP

-1055 RHRYTDTYLT
+1055 RHRYFDTYLT

-1079 QANVDSTEVHS
+1079 QANADSTEVHS

-1113 LNKEGLMKTT
+1113 LNKEGLMKAT

-1183 GVSSITTATLLA
+1183 GVSSITAATLLA

>member
-245 ATEITELAFVVD
+245 ATEIAELAFVVD

-999 NDGSTEPA
+999 SDGSTEPA

-1079 QANVDSTEVHS
+1079 QANADSTEVHS

-1113 LNKEGLMKTT
+1113 LNKEGLMKAT

-1183 GVSSITTATLLA
+1183 GVSSITAATLLA

>member
-85 GFLDMSAKAGALFRT
+85 GFLDMSAKAGALFRA

-134 SATSGKYSA
+134 SASSGKYSA

-149 RFANSTGGYNN
+149 RFANSTDGYNN

-366 TDADFERIRRQIAE
+366 TDTDFERIRRQIAE

-872 TPLTPIITVDG
+872 TPLTPTITVDG

-975 LDEGASVVLRPNVS
+975 LDEGASVVLRSNVS

-999 NDGSTEPA
+999 SDGSTEPA
-1007 LRLDSVSTSGEYTV
+1007 LRLDSVSTSSEYTV

-1028 TTGLTYYVYVHEGP
+1028 TTSLTYYVYVHEGP

-1055 RHRYTDTYLT
+1055 RHRYSDTYLT

-1079 QANVDSTEVHS
+1079 QANADSTEVHS

-1113 LNKEGLMKTT
+1113 LNKEGLMKAT

-1183 GVSSITTATLLA
+1183 GVSSITAATLLA

>member
-1 MTMNYRY
+1 MNYNY
-8 ALLRPLRAALLC
+8 ALLRHFRIAILGLFYLIDSLTLL
-20 LTFALGTL
+20 AEI
-28 PLMADISQG
+28 PKG
-37 LVLHYDFASVNGSTV
+37 LVLHYDFKTVDGITVVDNSV
-52 SDKSDSGIDAT
+52 SGINAS
-63 LRNGATIDVLGD
+63 LRNGATIDVIGD
-75 WALLDLGQSS
+75 WSLLNLGKSS
-85 GFLDMSAKAGALFRT
+85 GFLDMTAKAGELFRT
-100 LDNYTLSMYYRV
+100 LDTYTISMYYRV

-134 SATSGKYSA
+134 SATSGKYST

-149 RFANSTGGYNN
+149 RFANSTSGYNN

-165 VGGESAKDEWI
+165 VGGESAKDKWI
-176 HVLYTQKGRTAQLY
+176 HVLYTQKGRIAQLY
-190 LNGTLAGSSTSMPAN
+190 LNGELAGSSTSMPTN

-220 PPFSG
+220 PPFSD
-225 DNYLKNTHVADI
+225 DNYLKNTHVTDI
-237 RLYDRVLE
+237 RLYNRVLE
-245 ATEITELAFVVD
+245 ATEIAELALFTE

-273 LKAAVSKAEEY
+273 LKEAVNEAEEY
-284 LTTLSATDYPP
+284 LAMLSTSDYPA

-307 ASAACTDGR
+307 ASAACADGR
-316 LSQTVIDE
+316 LSQTIIDE
-324 YLKALNAAKIQLEKT
+324 YLKALNAAKVQLKKT
-339 KGFVLDMSDIAD
+339 KGFTLDMSGITE

-380 GNPDVVAAYNVLKE
+380 GNPDVVAAYNMLKE
-394 AAYSQA
+394 AAYAQA

-440 GSEAHAK
+440 GSVAHAN

-489 YEGWKREDFDAFR
+489 YEGWEREDFEAFR
-502 RWMLD
+502 RWMLE

-512 CIDFMRRRNDTWENV
+512 CIDFLRRRNNTWENIG
-527 NGQGGGRPGHYW
+527 GQGGGRPGHYW

-558 DVYIYNQGISFY
+558 DVYIYNQGLSFY

-576 TFTDNRGT
+576 TFTDNRGS

-622 QGHTYMAMGLAAD
+622 QGHSYMAMGLAAD

-682 CRTAWHLATIH
+682 CRTAWHLATVH

-701 GHMRPVWGRII
+701 GHMRPVWGRIV
-712 GHYEGVKGVE
+712 GHYEGIKGVE
-722 LKYASRALQQMGID
+722 MQYASRALQQMGID
-736 GGGAGSTSGGYD
+736 GGGVGSTSGGYD

-756 STQDGMATPDEVP
+756 STQDGKATPDKVP

-791 RQSYSISTNTAL
+791 KQSYAIGPTTAIA
-803 TPGGEVTLSP
+803 PGAEVTLSP

-830 ATTKDITFTANESR
+830 VTTKDITFTANESR
-844 VYRATYTNARGV
+844 VYRATYTNVHGV

-862 TIAVAGDCEA
+862 TIAVAGDCEP
-872 TPLTPIITVDG
+872 TSLTPYVTVDG
-883 VSTTATEA
+883 ATSSTTEA

-928 TSDRD
+928 TTDRD

-945 SAITFNIK
+945 SSVTFSIK
-953 VKLMRPEVVLGT
+953 VKLMRPELMVGT
-965 ERYTDSPVVV
+965 EKYTDTQAIAV
-975 LDEGASVVLRPNVS
+975 DEGTSVVLRPNVS
-989 DILSYGTWQW
+989 EILSYGSWQW
-999 NDGSTEPA
+999 SNGGTEST
-1007 LRLDSVSTSGEYTV
+1007 LRLDSVTTSGEYTV
-1021 FYTLDGS
+1021 SYTLDGV
-1028 TTGLTYYVYVHEGP
+1028 TTSLTYYVYVHEGA
-1042 KDFRSYGSGNYLI
+1042 KEFRSYDSGNYLI

-1065 NSGQTDVPALLAPL
+1065 NPGQSDVPALLAPL
-1079 QANVDSTEVHS
+1079 QANADTTEVHG
-1090 TQVWQLEF
+1090 TQMWQLEF
-1098 KTGRYNFISLYDGLY
+1098 KSGRYNFISLYDGLY
-1113 LNKEGLMKTT
+1113 LNKEGLMKAT

-1144 ATSGNICWVVSD
+1144 GTTGNVCWVVTND
-1156 GGVID
+1156 GVIN
-1161 FAGSETPIDYPFE
+1161 FAGSEIPVDYPFE
-1174 LVAADGITL
+1174 LITADDISL
-1183 GVSSITTATLLA
+1183 DMQIYTTAIPFSVR
-1195 EHYYS
+1195 YYS
-1200 LDGVELDT
+1200 LEGMRLDS
-1208 PQRGIVLCR
+1208 PSPGIVIR
-1217 RIWSDGNVTVE
+1217 HTMYSDGTVSIKKE
-1228 KLLVK
+1228 LILK